1 LALEETSEMA
11 PREVAL
17 RNRAVMYYQFAAMG
31 NLSQL
36 LRVNASS
43 PARTIADRLYAR
55 AVQAAEWCDFAVLAL
70 HTGKED
76 VAALY
81 ERATRL
87 VVFTNGDYRYNE
99 ARATNEKV
107 RQVYHAAGVRF
118 AAAAQALAA
127 GDQPLYQRWLRAA
140 EATAELVVV
149 LREGEGRHEFAAT
162 ATDAAIEAA
171 DGLAAQAVDFQV
183 APEGPAQPRAAKA
196 TCCVVC

>member
-1 LALEETSEMA
+1 
-11 PREVAL
+11 
-17 RNRAVMYYQFAAMG
+17 
-31 NLSQL
+31 
-36 LRVNASS
+36 
-43 PARTIADRLYAR
+43 
-55 AVQAAEWCDFAVLAL
+55 
-70 HTGKED
+70 
-76 VAALY
+76 
-81 ERATRL
+81 
-87 VVFTNGDYRYNE
+87 
-99 ARATNEKV
+99 V
-107 RQVYHAAGVRF
+107 RQVYHTAGVRF

-162 ATDAAIEAA
+162 ASDAAIEAA